1 MNFAHN
7 LEQFKDNIAL
17 EDEEG
22 TTLSYQ
28 ELALKA
34 DVLAN
39 KIGQEKQFFIV
50 KCRNNFDTIIA
61 YLAALRG
68 NHTVLMLD
76 ADLDTGLLDNL
87 IACYQP
93 NGLWESGADKN
104 YHYRHLERTT
114 NTVHSDLALLL
125 STSGS
130 TGSPKLVKLT
140 LNNLQSNA
148 SSIAEYLKISSSEA
162 PITTLPLHYSYG
174 LSIINSHL
182 LVGAKILLTSSSV
195 VSKEFWQFFKTA
207 KASSFA
213 GVPYTYEMLKRLR
226 IENMDLSSLRYF
238 TQAGGK
244 LAPHLIKYFAT
255 IAKNKG
261 IDFFTMYGQTEA
273 TARISWLPADQVLS
287 KVGSIGIP
295 IPKGNITLESA
306 SGDLIDTI
314 NTEGELIYQGDNVMM
329 GYAESA
335 QDLAKGDQL
344 KSVLRTGD
352 LAKVDIDGFY
362 FITGRLKRFI
372 KIFGNRVNLEE
383 IELSLS
389 HAGFECK
396 CVGEDNCL
404 AIATINKDNSAIKQ
418 FIVEKYRFHHSIIN
432 PFFLNEFPL
441 NSSGKTQ
448 YADILLHYK
457 GISK

>member
-1 MNFAHN
+1 MSFALN

-17 EDEEG
+17 EDENG
-22 TTLSYQ
+22 ATLSYQ

-34 DVLAN
+34 DILAN
-39 KIGQEKQFFIV
+39 KIGQQKQFFIV

-61 YLAALRG
+61 FLAALRG
-68 NHTVLMLD
+68 NHAVLMLD
-76 ADLDTGLLDNL
+76 ADLDVGLLDNL

-93 NGLWESGADKN
+93 NGLWESNADN
-104 YHYRHLERTT
+104 SYHYTRLESTEKT
-114 NTVHSDLALLL
+114 IHPDLTLLL

-195 VSKEFWQFFKTA
+195 VSKDFWKFFKTA

-226 IENMDLSSLRYF
+226 IENMDLPSLRYF

-244 LAPHLIKYFAT
+244 LAPHLIEHFAI

-287 KVGSIGIP
+287 KIGSIGVAIP
-295 IPKGNITLESA
+295 RGNITLESA
-306 SGDLIDTI
+306 SGDLIGAID
-314 NTEGELIYQGDNVMM
+314 TEGELIYQGDNVMM
-329 GYAESA
+329 GYAESV
-335 QDLAKGDQL
+335 QDLAREDQL
-344 KSVLRTGD
+344 KGILRTGD
-352 LAKVDIDGFY
+352 LAKMGVDGFY

-372 KIFGNRVNLEE
+372 KVFGNRVNLEE

-389 HAGFECK
+389 QAGFECK

-404 AIATINKDNSAIKQ
+404 AIATINKDNEEIKQ
-418 FIVEKYRFHHSIIN
+418 FIVEKYHFHHSIIK

-441 NSSGKTQ
+441 SSSGKTQ
-448 YADILLHYK
+448 YANILLQYK
-457 GISK
+457 EVNK